1 MKDLKLKE
9 KVLLDLM
16 KSTGSSG
23 RIFGVVFQKRT
34 TGKLR
39 AMTCRLGVRKGVK
52 GIGGSYDPDD
62 KNLVRVYE
70 MPQTGWKSIPI
81 EGVRSLTVDGVRIA
95 LA

>member
-1 MKDLKLKE
+1 MKNLKLKE

-52 GIGGSYDPDD
+52 GIGGSFDPDE
-62 KNLVRVYE
+62 KNLLRVYE
-70 MPQTGWKSIPI
+70 MPQSQFRCVPI